1 MWISSLR
8 QDSGLRLALLGVSLL
23 FAGCASQEPAP
34 IQQGASVIPPAT
46 RNLPSKRPSAPGDD
60 NPPAVYR
67 VVAGDT
73 LYGIAWRF
81 GLDARDI
88 GRWNHID
95 DFNRILV
102 GQKLKLQSDSG
113 VPAPLPPAVVVA
125 KTAAPPTSGA
135 PRPLAPLP
143 EVKPLPPSPASSKS
157 ETSAP
162 ELEADASPSRTATA
176 QVPSPATKAENPA
189 PPPAPEPAA
198 APAAVT
204 AQSGDDAT
212 HSAGGIAWRWPAS
225 GKRRSTVA
233 ATGAAGLDILGTR
246 GQPVYAAAE
255 GQVVY
260 SGNGLR
266 GYGQLIIIKHSD
278 AFLSAYAHNDKLLV
292 GEGSKVKSGQQIAAM
307 GDSEADEVMLHFE
320 IRKGGK
326 AVEPLQFLPGR

>member
-1 MWISSLR
+1 MWIRSRR
-8 QDSGLRLALLGVSLL
+8 QDSGLRFALLGVTLL

-34 IQQGASVIPPAT
+34 IQQGASVVSSSS
-46 RNLPSKRPSAPGDD
+46 RNLPSKRPSAPADD
-60 NPPAVYR
+60 KPPAVYR

-81 GLDARDI
+81 GLDARDV
-88 GRWNHID
+88 GRWNRID
-95 DFNRILV
+95 DFNRIFV
-102 GQKLKLQSDSG
+102 GQKLKLQSEPSAAASISPG
-113 VPAPLPPAVVVA
+113 VVVA
-125 KTAAPPTSGA
+125 KTAPMPAPGA
-135 PRPLAPLP
+135 PRQIAPLP
-143 EVKPLPPSPASSKS
+143 EVKPLPPPPLATKS
-157 ETSAP
+157 EPAAP
-162 ELEADASPSRTATA
+162 EVAADAMPPKAATPQA
-176 QVPSPATKAENPA
+176 PPPATKADNL
-189 PPPAPEPAA
+189 APEPPL

-204 AQSGDDAT
+204 AQSGDDT
-212 HSAGGIAWRWPAS
+212 TRSAAGIAWRWPAS
-225 GKRRSTVA
+225 GKRRTTVA
-233 ATGAAGLDILGTR
+233 ATGAAGLDILGAR

>member
-1 MWISSLR
+1 
-8 QDSGLRLALLGVSLL
+8 LGVSLL

-34 IQQGASVIPPAT
+34 IQQGASVVPPPT
-46 RNLPSKRPSAPGDD
+46 RNLASKRPSAPGDD
-60 NPPAVYR
+60 KPPAVYR

-102 GQKLKLQSDSG
+102 GQKLKLQSESSAAATISPG
-113 VPAPLPPAVVVA
+113 VVVA
-125 KTAAPPTSGA
+125 KIAPMLAPGA
-135 PRPLAPLP
+135 PRQLAPLP
-143 EVKPLPPSPASSKS
+143 EIKPLPPSPLAPKS
-157 ETSAP
+157 EPAAP
-162 ELEADASPSRTATA
+162 EVEADAMPPKVATP
-176 QVPSPATKAENPA
+176 QS
-189 PPPAPEPAA
+189 PPPALKSDNLAPEPAL

-204 AQSGDDAT
+204 AQSGDDTARL
-212 HSAGGIAWRWPAS
+212 AGGIAWRWPAS
-225 GKRRSTVA
+225 GKRRTTVA
-233 ATGAAGLDILGTR
+233 ATGAAGLDILGAR
-246 GQPVYAAAE
+246 DQPVYAAAE

-278 AFLSAYAHNDKLLV
+278 VFLSAYAHNDKLLV

>member
-1 MWISSLR
+1 M
-8 QDSGLRLALLGVSLL
+8 RLALLGVSLL

-34 IQQGASVIPPAT
+34 IQQGASVALPT
-46 RNLPSKRPSAPGDD
+46 GRNLPSKRPSAPADD
-60 NPPAVYR
+60 KPPAVYR

-95 DFNRILV
+95 DFNRIFV
-102 GQKLKLQSDSG
+102 GQKLTLQSESG
-113 VPAPLPPAVVVA
+113 VPSPLPSAVVVA
-125 KTAAPPTSGA
+125 KTSPQPAPGA
-135 PRPLAPLP
+135 MRPLAPVP
-143 EVKPLPPSPASSKS
+143 EIKPLPPSPVPAKS
-157 ETSAP
+157 EPASP
-162 ELEADASPSRTATA
+162 ELEADAAPAKTAAT
-176 QVPSPATKAENPA
+176 QVPPPGTKADNPA
-189 PPPAPEPAA
+189 PPPAPEPAS
-198 APAAVT
+198 APAPVT

-212 HSAGGIAWRWPAS
+212 RSAGGIAWRWPAN

-233 ATGAAGLDILGTR
+233 ATGAAGLDILGAR